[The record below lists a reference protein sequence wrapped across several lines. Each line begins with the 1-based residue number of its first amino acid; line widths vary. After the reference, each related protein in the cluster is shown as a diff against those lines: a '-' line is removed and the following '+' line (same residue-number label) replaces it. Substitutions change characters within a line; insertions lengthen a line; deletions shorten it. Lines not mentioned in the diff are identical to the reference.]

1 MSTTLTNAM
10 TAKDMTLYIAGRNI
24 GTITECS
31 ITGNSALSDV
41 SVIGDNFKKYV
52 RTFKNFSGSWT
63 MWIQDLE
70 ALGLVL
76 GEYWVDPTKTETWPT
91 IDYNGYDMNI
101 THVQGSHTGEEIIA
115 DTNKIAQ
122 KFVAAGAT
130 LSALKLWGG
139 SGDITATVTVETDN
153 AGSPSGTPVTNG
165 TSTVTN
171 FSGANGW
178 VTVTFASDP
187 VLVKGSTYWIVF
199 TQSDVTPTDIGISTT
214 DIYAGWGYKEFTGTW
229 GALVAN
235 DLSFYINTTD
245 NSTVLQMELTDGTN
259 THVFTA
265 DIGPG
270 TGSFTINTEEPISA
284 EVNYVAKTVT
294 YSG

>member
-76 GEYWVDPTKTETWPT
+76 GEYWIDPTKTETWPT
-91 IDYNGYDMNI
+91 IDYNGVDMDI
-101 THVQGSHTGEEIIA
+101 THVQGTHPTHIEIGA
-115 DTNKIAQ
+115 TEKVAQ
-122 KFVAAGAT
+122 KFIAAGAT
-130 LSALKLWGG
+130 LSATAIKLWDTTYV
-139 SGDITATVTVETDN
+139 GDATTTVTIEADTT
-153 AGSPSGTPVTNG
+153 GSPSGTPLDTD
-165 TSTVTN
+165 TLD
-171 FSGANGW
+171 FSSAVAGW
-178 VTVTFASDP
+178 RTADLSLAT
-187 VLVKGSTYWIVF
+187 LVKGSTYWIVVAV
-199 TQSDVTPTDIGISTT
+199 DSTTRVGVAAT
-214 DIYAGWGYKEFTGTW
+214 DIYPGWGHKVFSGTW
-229 GALVAN
+229 GLLVAN

-245 NSTVLQMELTDGTN
+245 NSTVLQMELTDGVN
-259 THVFTA
+259 THIFTA

-270 TGSFTINTEEPISA
+270 SGSFTINTEEPISA
-284 EVNYVAKTVT
+284 EVSYVAKTVA